1 MKTLFLGGI
10 KSGKSKNAESY
21 TLALSK
27 KKPYYL
33 ATTEFFDEEMQEKVN
48 LHKLQRKENFY
59 TIEEALALTKTI
71 TQLNNEFVLVE
82 CISMWLNNMLYHK
95 YTHQQILQEIDILCK
110 LPNNLVFVLNDV
122 SCSVVSDNSLVREF
136 VNLSGII
143 SQKLAKSC
151 DEVYHV
157 TAGISVKIK

>member
-33 ATTEFFDEEMQEKVN
+33 ATTEFIDEEMQEKIQK
-48 LHKLQRKENFY
+48 HKLQRADKFV
-59 TIEEALALTKTI
+59 TTEEALYLSQAI
-71 TQLNNEFVLVE
+71 TNKETVLIE
-82 CISMWLNNMLYHK
+82 CVSMWLNNMLHHK
-95 YTHQQILQEIDILCK
+95 FSQEQIIKEIETLCT
-110 LPNNLVFVLNDV
+110 LDANIVFVLNEV
-122 SCSVVSDNSLVREF
+122 GSGVVSENKLVREF
-136 VNLSGII
+136 VNLSGVIGQI
-143 SQKLAKSC
+143 LASHC

-157 TAGISVKIK
+157 HAGISVKIK